1 MGSRSMD
8 NVKNDAYY
16 IRKIVTDVSFVLEHT
31 AGLTQSELEQNE
43 VLFDCV
49 MFRLIQVSE
58 NSARLTADFR
68 TRYNSIPWQAIKGLR
83 NRIVHD
89 YGEVEKSIVYDTI
102 KDDLPALLAELQGL
116 E

>member
-1 MGSRSMD
+1 MD
-8 NVKNDAYY
+8 NVKNNSYY

-31 AGLTQSELEQNE
+31 VGLTQSELEQNE

-89 YGEVEKSIVYDTI
+89 YGEVEKSIIYDTI
-102 KDDLPALLAELQGL
+102 KDDLPVLLAELQGL

>member
-1 MGSRSMD
+1 
-8 NVKNDAYY
+8 
-16 IRKIVTDVSFVLEHT
+16 
-31 AGLTQSELEQNE
+31 
-43 VLFDCV
+43 

-89 YGEVEKSIVYDTI
+89 YGEVEKSIIYDTI
-102 KDDLPALLAELQGL
+102 KDDLPVLLAELQGL